1 LDHKLPHKIVVV
13 HRLQKGSPWFAQT
26 ALIALDVRI
35 PNLSE
40 IEFGGTD
47 IFEDPQIGPDSLG
60 IFAHA
65 NGAFRPQ
72 PLIHVLGKRRGTL
85 TSA

>member
-1 LDHKLPHKIVVV
+1 M
-13 HRLQKGSPWFAQT
+13 
-26 ALIALDVRI
+26 VRPDCPYCI
-35 PNLSE
+35 RRPNLSE